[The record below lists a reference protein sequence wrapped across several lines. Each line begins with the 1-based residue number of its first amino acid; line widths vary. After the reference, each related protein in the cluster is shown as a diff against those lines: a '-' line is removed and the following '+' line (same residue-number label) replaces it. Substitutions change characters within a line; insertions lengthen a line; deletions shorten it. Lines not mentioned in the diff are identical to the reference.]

1 MGLITK
7 GAENGIRLVKEV
19 QDGIE
24 FRNFSVVHNED
35 AIIVGLWS
43 K

>member
-1 MGLITK
+1 MSLITK
-7 GAENGIRLVKEV
+7 DAENGIKFVKEV

-24 FRNFSVVHNED
+24 FRDFSVVHNED

-43 K
+43 E